1 MVCCSPFLQTDQCI
15 EMIKKNRDSIVGVK
29 VRIDKNISNNGENER
44 EVLKQALV
52 AARSAEVPLMI
63 HHTNSTISL
72 EEVCEQLQGG
82 DVYTHTFR

>member
-1 MVCCSPFLQTDQCI
+1 MVFCSLFLQTDQCI

-72 EEVCEQLQGG
+72 EEVFDQLQGG